1 LPISHLVIPTGI
13 TCELENRAVCLFAS
27 ANLNCRYNLTQLLD
41 NGQPK
46 YISLKPVWQINGQ
59 NIDQGDPRFVIYPAT
74 KYLAQLEAPNITKS
88 VEFACFLVLNN
99 GFGGYGGRD
108 YASRTVVPINHIDP
122 PDVESRASDT
132 TSVSMT
138 LKHRPRCFAN
148 RPLSA
153 EIYVN
158 SDKRDDLTSFSID
171 GSRITIPGLIRNTE
185 YNITVVVMDRESQNI
200 SSGPVD
206 FMIQTILLNNTEV
219 ALIAV
224 GCVIFTALV
233 LAAVIITIICFK
245 KKFNNSRK
253 TKNEVTAVELFPET
267 PATHPNPI
275 Q

>member
-1 LPISHLVIPTGI
+1 
-13 TCELENRAVCLFAS
+13 LEILHCIGFIAFIA
-27 ANLNCRYNLTQLLD
+27 LD
-41 NGQPK
+41 
-46 YISLKPVWQINGQ
+46 
-59 NIDQGDPRFVIYPAT
+59 
-74 KYLAQLEAPNITKS
+74 
-88 VEFACFLVLNN
+88 
-99 GFGGYGGRD
+99 
-108 YASRTVVPINHIDP
+108 HIDP